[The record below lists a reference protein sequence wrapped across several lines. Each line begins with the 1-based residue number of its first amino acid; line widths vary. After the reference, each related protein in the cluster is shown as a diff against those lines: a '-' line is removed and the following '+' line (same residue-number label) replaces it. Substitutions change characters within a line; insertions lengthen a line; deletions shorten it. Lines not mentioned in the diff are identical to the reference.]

1 MQIKKSKKILLY
13 FFLFLIIGSITNKNF
28 TNLNFPNINKI
39 IVSGLDEKNNKN
51 IENKLKFLQIENLFF
66 LNKIKIVQTINSNEL
81 VEKFSVLKKYPS
93 TLDIKIN
100 KIKFLAKVEM
110 NGKSFFLGSN
120 GKFLENKETI
130 KDIPNIFGE
139 FDKKNFFQFK
149 SKIDEVKFDYK
160 KIKNL
165 YYFKSGRWDIEMN
178 SGLLIKLPKENVQE
192 SLKLVKA
199 LIIKFQDEEINKLD
213 LRQKNQIVLDGK

>member
-1 MQIKKSKKILLY
+1 MRY
-13 FFLFLIIGSITNKNF
+13 FYF
-28 TNLNFPNINKI
+28 
-39 IVSGLDEKNNKN
+39 IV
-51 IENKLKFLQIENLFF
+51 

-192 SLKLVKA
+192 SLKLIKA

>member
-13 FFLFLIIGSITNKNF
+13 FFLFLIIGSINNKNF

-192 SLKLVKA
+192 SLKLIKA